1 MATHRIHIQPS
12 TALEVVNAD
21 LVIEVVSDDHKLG
34 ELRISRGTIDWS
46 PHKFKNPISMSWE
59 TFDGVMRTQAG

>member
-1 MATHRIHIQPS
+1 MAKHRIHIQPS

-34 ELRISRGTIDWS
+34 ELRISRGTIDWA
-46 PHKFKNPISMSWE
+46 PHKFKTPISMSWE
-59 TFDGVMRTQAG
+59 TFDDVMRKQAS